1 MKIKY
6 LIQLFLL
13 LILLGSCQ
21 NEKDTSNQSINNI
34 VVNSPLAK
42 LISRTTQN
50 PTQDDNVLDNSSA
63 ISIQLPVT
71 VTVDGNTVSVATP
84 DDYQVVQDIKD
95 EYSNDNDIVYFDY
108 TNSITI
114 KYKNFTTQVIHNAT
128 QLHDAIEAC
137 GEDDGFY
144 EIDCISFNWP
154 IAMNVYDSNNQVANT
169 ITIQS
174 NQQLYNVIASLSNGT
189 ITSIVYP
196 ISMKDANGQNIVIN
210 SNVELETFIDSSI
223 DSCTEPSTSNPT
235 FQSILNS
242 GSWYV
247 YYFSEGEN
255 ETYHYTGYNFT
266 FINGGT
272 TNVTKNAVTSS
283 GTWSY
288 YTSSSSGQNKLNLT
302 FSDSNLHEL
311 VKDWIVTEYN
321 PSIIHLKHLS
331 GGGSEIHYL
340 DLKKN

>member
-13 LILLGSCQ
+13 SILLGSCQ
-21 NEKDTSNQSINNI
+21 KENDTSNQSINNI
-34 VVNSPLAK
+34 VANSPLAK

-50 PTQDDNVLDNSSA
+50 PTADDNVLDNSSS

-71 VTVDGNTVSVATP
+71 VTIDGNTLPITSP
-84 DDYQVVQDIKD
+84 DDYQMVQDIKD
-95 EYSNDNDIVYFDY
+95 EHTNDNDIVYFNY
-108 TNSITI
+108 PITI
-114 KYKNFTTQVIHNAT
+114 KYKNYNTQVINSYN

-154 IAMNVYDSNNQVANT
+154 IALNVYDSNNQVANT

-174 NQQLYNVIASLSNGT
+174 NLQLYNIIASLSNGT
-189 ITSIVYP
+189 ITTIVYP
-196 ISMKDANGQNIVIN
+196 ISMTNANGQNVVLH

-223 DSCTEPSTSNPT
+223 DSCSEPSTSNPT
-235 FQSILNS
+235 FQSILNA

-272 TNVTKNAVTSS
+272 TNVSKNAVTSN

-288 YTSSSSGQNKLNLT
+288 YTSSGQNKLNLT
-302 FSDSNLHEL
+302 FSDANLHEL

-321 PSIIHLKHLS
+321 LNTIHLKHLS
-331 GGGSEIHYL
+331 GSEIHYL